1 MEGNMRN
8 DVAHALLRAVSAL
21 VPTPAAGRLSAT
33 HQGVETSLDTARKS
47 ACATWLLL
55 AAACPFLAQTPLTLQ
70 DAEALAIKN
79 HPQVQ
84 AAQLNYQASQQA
96 VAEARSAYFPTLQGD
111 VTASQGNPQARIGA
125 GALVASR
132 VWDRFGQ
139 GITLSQLI
147 TDSGRTRNLV
157 ASSRLQAQASSQ
169 TYQAT
174 RYDVLLRVN
183 QGYFQALQAQA
194 LVKVADET
202 VAARQLL
209 VDQVTALAQ
218 NKLRSQLDVSF
229 ASVNLAQA
237 KLLLIR
243 AQDGVAQGFAE
254 LTRALGLDQQQAYK
268 LNEEPLPPSP
278 PADSA
283 DLVTQAFQQ
292 RPELAG
298 VRLERESAYRFERAE
313 HDLSYPTVSLAGVG
327 GFIPY
332 IRQLTTQT
340 VPPEYESA
348 AVNVEIPIF
357 NGGLFAARREA
368 ARFKAQ
374 AADQRVRDL
383 EEGVARDVRVAW
395 SDSLTAYHQLDVT
408 AELLR
413 DATMALDLAQGRY
426 NLGLSSIVEL
436 TQAQLNLT
444 EAEVENL
451 GAKYDYQKSYAVLR
465 YATGM
470 LR

>member
-1 MEGNMRN
+1 VTRTFLRLCL
-8 DVAHALLRAVSAL
+8 VA
-21 VPTPAAGRLSAT
+21 
-33 HQGVETSLDTARKS
+33 Q
-47 ACATWLLL
+47 AC
-55 AAACPFLAQTPLTLQ
+55 CSMFAQTTPVPAPLTLQ

-84 AAQLNYQASQQA
+84 AAQLNYRASEQA
-96 VAEARSAYFPTLQGD
+96 VSEARAAYLPTIQGD
-111 VTASQGNPQARIGA
+111 ITGSQANPQARIGA
-125 GALVASR
+125 GSLTMSR
-132 VWDRFGQ
+132 LWDRFGQ

-147 TDSGRTRNLV
+147 TDSGRTPNLV

-169 TYQAT
+169 QVQAT
-174 RYDVLLRVN
+174 RFDVLLHVN
-183 QGYFQALQAQA
+183 QAYFQALQAQA

-202 VAARQLL
+202 VAARQLV
-209 VDQVTALAQ
+209 VDQVTELAR

-243 AQDGVAQGFAE
+243 AQDGVQQAFAE
-254 LTRALGLDQQQAYK
+254 LTRALGADQQETYK
-268 LNEEPLPPSP
+268 LTEEPLPPSP
-278 PADSA
+278 PGDSTA
-283 DLVTQAFQQ
+283 MVAQAFQQ

-313 HDLSYPTVSLAGVG
+313 RDLSLPTVSLVGVG
-327 GFIPY
+327 GFIPLVH
-332 IRQLTTQT
+332 QLSAVPT
-340 VPPEYESA
+340 PPEYESA

-357 NGGLFAARREA
+357 NGGLFTARREA
-368 ARFKAQ
+368 ARLKAQ

-395 SDSLTAYHQLDVT
+395 SDSTTAYHQLDVT

-413 DATMALDLAQGRY
+413 QATMALDLAQGRY

-444 EAEVENL
+444 QAEVENL
-451 GAKYDYQKSYAVLR
+451 GAKYDYQKSYAVLQ
-465 YATGM
+465 YATGA

>member
-1 MEGNMRN
+1 MRW
-8 DVAHALLRAVSAL
+8 
-21 VPTPAAGRLSAT
+21 
-33 HQGVETSLDTARKS
+33 SL
-47 ACATWLLL
+47 
-55 AAACPFLAQTPLTLQ
+55 P
-70 DAEALAIKN
+70 
-79 HPQVQ
+79 
-84 AAQLNYQASQQA
+84 
-96 VAEARSAYFPTLQGD
+96 
-111 VTASQGNPQARIGA
+111 
-125 GALVASR
+125 

-139 GITLSQLI
+139 GITVSQLI

-157 ASSRLQAQASSQ
+157 ASSKLQAQASNQ

-174 RYDVLLRVN
+174 RYDILLRVN
-183 QGYFQALQAQA
+183 QAYFDALRAQA
-194 LVKVADET
+194 IVKVADET
-202 VAARQLL
+202 VAARQLV

-218 NKLRSQLDVSF
+218 SKLRSLLDVSF

-237 KLLLIR
+237 KLMQIQ
-243 AQDGVAQGFAE
+243 AQDAVQQAFAE
-254 LTRALGLDQQQAYK
+254 LTRALGLDQMQTYK
-268 LNEEPLPPSP
+268 LTDEPLPPSP
-278 PADSA
+278 PADA
-283 DLVTQAFQQ
+283 AEMVGQAFQQ

-313 HDLSYPTVSLAGVG
+313 RDLSLPTVSLIGVG

-332 IRQLTTQT
+332 IHQLTAQQ

-357 NGGLFAARREA
+357 NGGLFTARREA
-368 ARFKAQ
+368 ARLKAQ

-413 DATMALDLAQGRY
+413 QATMALDLAQGRY

-444 EAEVENL
+444 QAEVANL
-451 GAKYDYQKSYAVLR
+451 GAKYDYQRSYAGLR
-465 YATGM
+465 YAAGL

>member
-1 MEGNMRN
+1 VTRTFLRLCL
-8 DVAHALLRAVSAL
+8 VA
-21 VPTPAAGRLSAT
+21 
-33 HQGVETSLDTARKS
+33 Q
-47 ACATWLLL
+47 AC
-55 AAACPFLAQTPLTLQ
+55 CSMFAQTTPVPAPLTLQ

-84 AAQLNYQASQQA
+84 AAQLNYRASEQA
-96 VAEARSAYFPTLQGD
+96 VSEARAAYLPTIQGD
-111 VTASQGNPQARIGA
+111 ITGSQANPQARIGA
-125 GALVASR
+125 GSLTMSR
-132 VWDRFGQ
+132 LWDRFGQ

-147 TDSGRTRNLV
+147 TDSGRTPNLV

-169 TYQAT
+169 QVQAT
-174 RYDVLLRVN
+174 RFDVLLHVN
-183 QGYFQALQAQA
+183 QAYFQALQAQA

-202 VAARQLL
+202 VAARQLV
-209 VDQVTALAQ
+209 VDQVTELAR

-243 AQDGVAQGFAE
+243 AQDGVQQAFAE
-254 LTRALGLDQQQAYK
+254 LTRALGADQQETYK
-268 LNEEPLPPSP
+268 LTEEPLPPSP
-278 PADSA
+278 PADSTA
-283 DLVTQAFQQ
+283 MVAQAFQQ
-292 RPELAG
+292 RPELTG

-313 HDLSYPTVSLAGVG
+313 RDLSLPTVSLVGVG
-327 GFIPY
+327 GFIPLVH
-332 IRQLTTQT
+332 QLSAVPT
-340 VPPEYESA
+340 PPEYESA

-357 NGGLFAARREA
+357 NGGLFTARREA
-368 ARFKAQ
+368 ARLKAQ

-395 SDSLTAYHQLDVT
+395 SDSTTAYHQLDVT

-413 DATMALDLAQGRY
+413 QATMALDLAQGRY

-444 EAEVENL
+444 QAEVENL
-451 GAKYDYQKSYAVLR
+451 GAKYDYQKSYAVLQ
-465 YATGM
+465 YATGA

>member
-1 MEGNMRN
+1 MSR
-8 DVAHALLRAVSAL
+8 LFISARG
-21 VPTPAAGRLSAT
+21 AG
-33 HQGVETSLDTARKS
+33 
-47 ACATWLLL
+47 CAWML
-55 AAACPFLAQTPLTLQ
+55 AAAALAQTPPTPPAPPSQPSLTLKE
-70 DAEALAIKN
+70 AEALAVKN

-84 AAQLNYQASQQA
+84 AAQLNYQASEQA
-96 VAEARSAYFPTLQGD
+96 VTEARAAYYPTIQGD
-111 VTASQGNPQARIGA
+111 VTGAQGNPQGRIGA
-125 GALVASR
+125 GYLTASR

-157 ASSRLQAQASSQ
+157 ASSRLLAQSSSQ
-169 TYQAT
+169 RFQAT

-183 QGYFQALQAQA
+183 QAYFDALHAEA
-194 LVKVADET
+194 MVKVADET

-209 VDQVTALAQ
+209 VDQVTALAES
-218 NKLRSQLDVSF
+218 KLRSQLDVSF
-229 ASVNLAQA
+229 AAVNLAQA

-243 AQDGVAQGFAE
+243 AQDGVQQTFAE
-254 LTRALGLDQQQAYK
+254 LTRALGLDQQQSFK
-268 LNEEPLPPSP
+268 LSDEPLPPSP

-283 DLVTQAFQQ
+283 GLVAQAFQQ

-298 VRLERESAYRFERAE
+298 ARLARDSAYRFERAE
-313 HDLSYPTVSLAGVG
+313 HDLSYPTVSLVGVG
-327 GFIPY
+327 GAIPY
-332 IRQLTTQT
+332 IHQLTSET

-357 NGGLFAARREA
+357 NGGLFSARREA

-374 AADQRVRDL
+374 AADQSVRDL
-383 EEGVARDVRVAW
+383 EESITRDVRVAW
-395 SDSLTAYHQLDVT
+395 SNSLTAYHQLDVT

-413 DATMALDLAQGRY
+413 QATMAYDLAQGRY

-444 EAEVENL
+444 QAEVQSL
-451 GAKYDYQKSYAVLR
+451 AAKYDYQRSYAMLQ
-465 YATGM
+465 YATGL

>member
-1 MEGNMRN
+1 
-8 DVAHALLRAVSAL
+8 VAHALVAQAL
-21 VPTPAAGRLSAT
+21 
-33 HQGVETSLDTARKS
+33 
-47 ACATWLLL
+47 ACGL
-55 AAACPFLAQTPLTLQ
+55 LAQTPPSPPPLTLK

-96 VAEARSAYFPTLQGD
+96 VAEARSAYYPTLQGD
-111 VTASQGNPQARIGA
+111 ITGSQANPQSRIGA
-125 GALVASR
+125 GYLTMSR
-132 VWDRFGQ
+132 LWDRFGQ
-139 GITLSQLI
+139 GVTLSQLI

-157 ASSRLQAQASSQ
+157 ASSRLQAEAGSQ
-169 TYQAT
+169 QVQAT

-183 QGYFQALQAQA
+183 QAYFQALQAQA

-209 VDQVTALAQ
+209 VDQVTSLAQ
-218 NKLRSQLDVSF
+218 NKLRSQLDVAF
-229 ASVNLAQA
+229 ASVDLAQA
-237 KLLLIR
+237 KLMQIR
-243 AQDGVAQGFAE
+243 AQDGVQQAFAE
-254 LTRALGLDQQQAYK
+254 LTRALGLDRQQTYK

-278 PADSA
+278 AADSA
-283 DLVTQAFQQ
+283 DMVAQAFQQ

-298 VRLERESAYRFERAE
+298 LRLERDAAQRFERAE
-313 HDLSYPTVSLAGVG
+313 HDLSYPTVSLVGVG

-332 IRQLTTQT
+332 VHQQT
-340 VPPEYESA
+340 AVPVSPEYESA

-357 NGGLFAARREA
+357 NGGLFTARREA

-383 EEGVARDVRVAW
+383 EESVARDVRVAW
-395 SDSLTAYHQLDVT
+395 SDSTTAYHQLDVT

-413 DATMALDLAQGRY
+413 EATMALDLAQGRY

-444 EAEVENL
+444 QAEVENL
-451 GAKYDYQKSYAVLR
+451 GAKYDYQKSYAVLQ
-465 YATGM
+465 YSTGM

>member
-1 MEGNMRN
+1 MTQTFAGLPLRQPF
-8 DVAHALLRAVSAL
+8 LLILVS
-21 VPTPAAGRLSAT
+21 
-33 HQGVETSLDTARKS
+33 
-47 ACATWLLL
+47 L
-55 AAACPFLAQTPLTLQ
+55 AAMAQTPPPPASLTLAE
-70 DAEALAIKN
+70 AEALAVKN

-84 AAQLNYQASQQA
+84 AAQLNYQASEQG
-96 VAEARSAYFPTLQGD
+96 VTEAKAAYYPVVQGD
-111 VTASQGNPQARIGA
+111 VTGSQGNPQGRIGA

-139 GITLSQLI
+139 GITVSQLI

-157 ASSRLQAQASSQ
+157 ASSKLQAQASNQ

-174 RYDVLLRVN
+174 RYDILLRVN
-183 QGYFQALQAQA
+183 QAYFDALRAQA
-194 LVKVADET
+194 IVKVADET
-202 VAARQLL
+202 VAARQLV

-218 NKLRSQLDVSF
+218 SKLRSLLDVSF

-237 KLLLIR
+237 KLMQIQ
-243 AQDGVAQGFAE
+243 AQDAVQQAFAE
-254 LTRALGLDQQQAYK
+254 LTRALGLDQMQTYK
-268 LNEEPLPPSP
+268 LTDEPLPPSP
-278 PADSA
+278 PADA
-283 DLVTQAFQQ
+283 AEMVGQAFQQ

-298 VRLERESAYRFERAE
+298 VRLDRESAYRFERAE
-313 HDLSYPTVSLAGVG
+313 RDLSLPTVSLIGVG

-332 IRQLTTQT
+332 IHQLTAQQ

-357 NGGLFAARREA
+357 NGGLFTARREA
-368 ARFKAQ
+368 ARLKAQ

-413 DATMALDLAQGRY
+413 QATMALDLAQGRY

-444 EAEVENL
+444 QAEVANL
-451 GAKYDYQKSYAVLR
+451 GAKYDYQRSYAGLR
-465 YATGM
+465 YAAGL

>member
-1 MEGNMRN
+1 MIRS
-8 DVAHALLRAVSAL
+8 LLLLTLA
-21 VPTPAAGRLSAT
+21 LSAN
-33 HQGVETSLDTARKS
+33 V
-47 ACATWLLL
+47 
-55 AAACPFLAQTPLTLQ
+55 LAQTPLTLQ

-84 AAQLNYQASQQA
+84 AAQLNYQASQQG
-96 VAEARSAYFPTLQGD
+96 VTEARAAYYPTLEGD
-111 VTASQGNPQARIGA
+111 ITGSQANPQARLGA
-125 GALVASR
+125 GYLTMSR
-132 VWDRFGQ
+132 LWDRFGQ
-139 GITLSQLI
+139 GVTLNQLV

-157 ASSRLQAQASSQ
+157 ASSKLQAQASSQ

-174 RYDVLLRVN
+174 RYDVLLHVN
-183 QGYFQALQAQA
+183 QAYFDALHAQA

-202 VAARQLL
+202 VAARQLV
-209 VDQVTALAQ
+209 VDQVTELAR

-243 AQDGVAQGFAE
+243 AQDGVQQSLAE

-268 LNEEPLPPSP
+268 LNDEPLPPGP
-278 PADSA
+278 PTDSGEMVA
-283 DLVTQAFQQ
+283 QAFQQ

-313 HDLSYPTVSLAGVG
+313 RDLSLPTVSLIGVG

-332 IRQLTTQT
+332 IHQLTSVPT
-340 VPPEYESA
+340 PPEYESA

-383 EEGVARDVRVAW
+383 EESVARDVRVAW
-395 SDSLTAYHQLDVT
+395 SNAETTYHQLDVT

-413 DATMALDLAQGRY
+413 EATMALDLAQGRY

-436 TQAQLNLT
+436 SQAQLNLT
-444 EAEVENL
+444 QAEVENL
-451 GAKYDYQKSYAVLR
+451 GAKYDYQSSYALLR
-465 YATGM
+465 YSTGM

>member
-1 MEGNMRN
+1 MTN
-8 DVAHALLRAVSAL
+8 DVAHALGRAVWNL
-21 VPTPAAGRLSAT
+21 VSTQLRGTDSRRRAGVGTIA
-33 HQGVETSLDTARKS
+33 EAARKS
-47 ACATWLLL
+47 ACATLLV
-55 AAACPFLAQTPLTLQ
+55 AAALAQTAPAPPPLTLK
-70 DAEALAIKN
+70 DAEALAVKN

-84 AAQLNYQASQQA
+84 AAQLNYQASQRA
-96 VAEARSAYFPTLQGD
+96 VVEARSAYFPTLEGD
-111 VTASQGNPQARIGA
+111 VTGSQGNPQARIGA
-125 GALVASR
+125 GYLTASR
-132 VWDRFGQ
+132 LWDRFGQ
-139 GITLSQLI
+139 GVTLSQLI

-169 TYQAT
+169 QYQAT
-174 RYDVLLRVN
+174 RYDVLLRVDRA
-183 QGYFQALQAQA
+183 YFEALRAQA
-194 LVKVADET
+194 MVKVADET

-218 NKLRSQLDVSF
+218 SKLRSQLDVSF
-229 ASVNLAQA
+229 VSVNLAQA
-237 KLLLIR
+237 RLLLIR
-243 AQDGVAQGFAE
+243 AQNGVQQAFAE
-254 LTRALGLDQQQAYK
+254 LTRALGLDQQQTYK
-268 LNEEPLPPSP
+268 LSEEPLPPGP

-283 DLVTQAFQQ
+283 AMVAQAFQQ
-292 RPELAG
+292 RPELTG

-313 HDLSYPTVSLAGVG
+313 HDLSYPTVSLIGVG
-327 GFIPY
+327 GFIPF
-332 IRQLTTQT
+332 IHQLTTQT

-348 AVNVEIPIF
+348 AVNVQIPIF

-383 EEGVARDVRVAW
+383 EESIARDVRVAW

-413 DATMALDLAQGRY
+413 QATMALDLAQGRY

-451 GAKYDYQKSYAVLR
+451 GAKYDYQRSYAVLR
-465 YATGM
+465 YSTGM

>member
-1 MEGNMRN
+1 MTRSFL
-8 DVAHALLRAVSAL
+8 ASSLAL
-21 VPTPAAGRLSAT
+21 VLAGASYAQVPATP
-33 HQGVETSLDTARKS
+33 
-47 ACATWLLL
+47 
-55 AAACPFLAQTPLTLQ
+55 PPLTLQ

-96 VAEARSAYFPTLQGD
+96 VNEARASYFPTLEGD
-111 VTASQGNPQARIGA
+111 VTASQANPQARIGA
-125 GALVASR
+125 GYLTMSR
-132 VWDRFGQ
+132 LWDRFGQ
-139 GITLSQLI
+139 GITLNQLI

-183 QGYFQALQAQA
+183 QAYFDALHAQA
-194 LVKVADET
+194 LIKVADET

-209 VDQVTALAQ
+209 VDQVTTLAQ

-237 KLLLIR
+237 KLLQIR
-243 AQDGVAQGFAE
+243 AQEGVDQAFAE
-254 LTRALGLDQQQAYK
+254 LTRALGLEQQQLYK

-278 PADSA
+278 STDSA
-283 DLVTQAFQQ
+283 GMVAQAFQQ

-298 VRLERESAYRFERAE
+298 LRLQRESAYRFERAE
-313 HDLSYPTVSLAGVG
+313 RDLKLPTVSLTGVG

-332 IRQLTTQT
+332 VHQLAT
-340 VPPEYESA
+340 VPTPPEYEGA

-357 NGGLFAARREA
+357 NGGLFTARREA
-368 ARFKAQ
+368 AHYKAQ

-383 EEGVARDVRVAW
+383 EESIARDVRVAL
-395 SDSLTAYHQLDVT
+395 SDSQTAYHQLDVT
-408 AELLR
+408 AELLQQ
-413 DATMALDLAQGRY
+413 ATMALDLAQGRY

-436 TQAQLNLT
+436 SQAQLNLT
-444 EAEVENL
+444 QAEVENL
-451 GAKYDYQKSYAVLR
+451 GAKYDYQRAYAVLR
-465 YATGM
+465 YSTGM